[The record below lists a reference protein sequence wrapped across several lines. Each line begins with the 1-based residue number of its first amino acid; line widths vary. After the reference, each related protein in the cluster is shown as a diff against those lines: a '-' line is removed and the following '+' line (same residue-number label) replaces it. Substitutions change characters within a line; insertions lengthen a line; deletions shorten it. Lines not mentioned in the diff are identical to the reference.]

1 MLFELPKPPG
11 VISVLCKHELDRCA
25 IWLLGGTSVQAQKQV
40 SPLQAGA
47 FTSYNYNKID
57 GLTQLDK

>member
-1 MLFELPKPPG
+1 
-11 VISVLCKHELDRCA
+11 VLCKHELDRCA